1 MILAVVKKQFVL
13 CVIRKN
19 VKVKGERKVIEVK
32 NLVKR
37 YGDQIAVNGL
47 SFKIEQGKIYG
58 FLGPNGAGKSTTMNM
73 ITGYLAST
81 EGEILVNGHDI
92 LEEPEEA
99 KKCIGY
105 LPEIPPLYME
115 MTVYEYLIFVAE
127 LKKYRRKN
135 EKSKLKKL
143 WNW

>member
-1 MILAVVKKQFVL
+1 M
-13 CVIRKN
+13 
-19 VKVKGERKVIEVK
+19 IEVK

>member
-47 SFKIEQGKIYG
+47 SFKIEQG
-58 FLGPNGAGKSTTMNM
+58 
-73 ITGYLAST
+73 
-81 EGEILVNGHDI
+81 
-92 LEEPEEA
+92 
-99 KKCIGY
+99 
-105 LPEIPPLYME
+105 
-115 MTVYEYLIFVAE
+115 
-127 LKKYRRKN
+127 
-135 EKSKLKKL
+135 
-143 WNW
+143 

>member
-58 FLGPNGAGKSTTMNM
+58 FLGPNGA
-73 ITGYLAST
+73 
-81 EGEILVNGHDI
+81 
-92 LEEPEEA
+92 
-99 KKCIGY
+99 
-105 LPEIPPLYME
+105 
-115 MTVYEYLIFVAE
+115 
-127 LKKYRRKN
+127 
-135 EKSKLKKL
+135 
-143 WNW
+143 